1 MKISTLTPN
10 RHPGESRGPLN
21 KCDLSG
27 GARVER
33 ILWAPAFAGVTDYRA
48 LLRPFMSITFARM
61 TMCGRMRA
69 MQVTGSMTNAG

>member
-1 MKISTLTPN
+1 MKISALTPN
-10 RHPGESRGPLN
+10 RHLGESRGPLSKRN
-21 KCDLSG
+21 LSG

-48 LLRPFMSITFARM
+48 LLRPFMSVNFAGM

-69 MQVTGSMTNAG
+69 MQATGSMSNAG